1 MMGYWSAYAY
11 AYASPR
17 YFGQWLPYRQSV
29 CLPSFHTTVTELWV
43 FAGSVQ
49 STEKIIPSPWP
60 HCSSLAQSS
69 FRLQSA
75 SNFQSLPIILLQR
88 APLMSYAYVWST
100 PVFLNC
106 GFYCM
111 EVQRSSLVLPTYI
124 RFWWSPLKS
133 HPRPWDTMRMLCE

>member
-1 MMGYWSAYAY
+1 MGYWSAYAY

-49 STEKIIPSPWP
+49 STEKIILSPCP

-75 SNFQSLPIILLQR
+75 SNFQSLPIILLPR
-88 APLMSYAYVWST
+88 APCCLCPVYTCISELWILLHGCTAVLIGAPHSHSFPMVTVEIASQTLGYYAYV
-100 PVFLNC
+100 V
-106 GFYCM
+106 
-111 EVQRSSLVLPTYI
+111 
-124 RFWWSPLKS
+124 
-133 HPRPWDTMRMLCE
+133 